1 MTGARLRLAR
11 PSQIGVVIVAMHQ
24 RWKLAM
30 FRLERSY
37 SGARNWRTALI
48 EQPHAGD
55 ENDRRHDNNDLT
67 E

>member
-1 MTGARLRLAR
+1 VVTKRQTAPRAGAVRICGDGARLRLAG

-37 SGARNWRTALI
+37 SRA
-48 EQPHAGD
+48 
-55 ENDRRHDNNDLT
+55 
-67 E
+67 